1 MIVPTLCFV
10 MLIDVLSNRFYWHR
24 AVTVE
29 AHVIFF
35 MLFLKTTLKQQQMLF
50 SETGGRCRGRGLFT
64 YKPEDKFHFRVICI
78 ETGRYFSLPVSM

>member
-10 MLIDVLSNRFYWHR
+10 MLIDVLSNGFYWHR

-35 MLFLKTTLKQQQMLF
+35 MLFFKTTLMLF
-50 SETGGRCRGRGLFT
+50 SETGGQCRGRGSFT
-64 YKPEDKFHFRVICI
+64 YKPEDKFHFRFICI